1 MGALLL
7 VHGGLWDDMTADRFW
22 VRPGV
27 VAGLTEGGRHVLAPD
42 RPYRAPSWAEEA
54 QALADEVP
62 RADTVSVLAGS
73 NGCSA
78 AVRFALA
85 EPARVGALILAW
97 PVVAGDPEV
106 DDRERRELA
115 ARGAT
120 ESVIDGLLAGETLR
134 GTTDADLAALRV
146 RTAVIASDVDGRVHP
161 HRTADAVCRLI
172 PGAVRLPACPESPR
186 PTFPPHRDTF
196 VTSVLNFLAGQPGH

>member
-1 MGALLL
+1 MLL

-22 VRPGV
+22 VRPGI
-27 VAGLTEGGRHVLAPD
+27 VAGLVERGRHVLAPQ
-42 RPYRAPSWAEEA
+42 RPYRSPSWAEEA

-85 EPARVGALILAW
+85 EPARVDALILAW
-97 PVVAGDPEV
+97 PPVAGDPEV
-106 DDRERRELA
+106 DERQRREFVEQ
-115 ARGAT
+115 GAT
-120 ESVIDGLLAGETLR
+120 DAVIDGLLAGETLR
-134 GTTDADLAALRV
+134 GVTDAELAGLRM
-146 RTAVIASDVDGRVHP
+146 RTAIIPSDVDGWIHP

-172 PGAVRLPACPESPR
+172 PGAVRLPAYPESPR
-186 PTFPPHRDTF
+186 PTFPPHRDAF
-196 VTSVLNFLAGQPGH
+196 VASVIDFLAG

>member
-1 MGALLL
+1 M
-7 VHGGLWDDMTADRFW
+7 HGGIWDGMTADRFW
-22 VRPGV
+22 VRPGI
-27 VAGLTEGGRHVLAPD
+27 VAGLTERGQHVLAPD
-42 RPYRAPSWAEEA
+42 RPYRSPSWAEEA

-97 PVVAGDPEV
+97 PAAAGDPEV
-106 DDRERRELA
+106 DERERRELT

-120 ESVIDGLLAGETLR
+120 APVIDGLLAGETLR
-134 GTTDADLAALRV
+134 GITDAELAALRM
-146 RTAVIASDVDGRVHP
+146 RTAIIPSDVDGPVHP
-161 HRTADAVCRLI
+161 RRTADAVCRLI

-186 PTFPPHRDTF
+186 PTFPPHRNAF
-196 VTSVLNFLAGQPGH
+196 VTSVLDFLAG

>member
-1 MGALLL
+1 MNSLIL

-22 VRPGV
+22 VQPGI
-27 VAGLTEGGRHVLAPD
+27 VAGLAERGLHVLAPA

-62 RADTVSVLAGS
+62 RADSVSVLAGS

-85 EPARVGALILAW
+85 EPGRVDALILAW
-97 PVVAGDPEV
+97 PPVAGDPEV
-106 DDRERRELA
+106 DERQRREFVE
-115 ARGAT
+115 RGAAGA
-120 ESVIDGLLAGETLR
+120 VIDGLLAGETLR
-134 GTTDADLAALRV
+134 GVTDAELASLRM
-146 RTAVIASDVDGRVHP
+146 RTAIIPSTVDGPVHP
-161 HRTADAVCRLI
+161 LRTAEALCRLI

-186 PTFPPHRDTF
+186 PTFPPHRAAF
-196 VTSVLNFLAGQPGH
+196 VASVLDFLAG